1 MAPLS
6 CRARLRRRKRA
17 RGRPGRGSEAG
28 GRPAWRWERLGDNR
42 GGRSPVFGVTPEGR
56 VPPAHGA
63 VQLCAHPE
71 IHWEGR
77 GKGHDGTLHL
87 RPPLGCPV

>member
-56 VPPAHGA
+56 VPGLPGQVARGRPRRA
-63 VQLCAHPE
+63 LCANSLGFTPACCVL
-71 IHWEGR
+71 GR
-77 GKGHDGTLHL
+77 DA
-87 RPPLGCPV
+87 RQI